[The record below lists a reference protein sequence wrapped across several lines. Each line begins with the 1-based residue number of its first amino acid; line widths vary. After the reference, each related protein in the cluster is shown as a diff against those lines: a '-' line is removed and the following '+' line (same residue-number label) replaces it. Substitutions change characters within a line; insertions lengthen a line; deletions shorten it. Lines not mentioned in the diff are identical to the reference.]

1 MRFDIIT
8 LFPQVLNAY
17 FNESILR
24 RAQANGLI
32 EIQLHDLREYGIGRH
47 RITDEPPFGGG
58 GGMIL
63 RPDPLFA
70 AVESISPPL
79 SPTTPII
86 LLTPQGR
93 SFTQGVAA
101 ELAQHQQLILVC
113 GRYEGFDE
121 RVRQNLVTDE
131 ISIGDF
137 VLTGGEIGAM
147 AIVDAVTRL
156 LPGAL
161 GAEMGAV
168 TDSHAT
174 GLLEGAH
181 FTKPVDFRGC
191 QVPELLRSGNR
202 TKIERW
208 HRESALRR
216 TWERRPDML
225 LTATLSL
232 EDQNFLAALAR
243 ESSDKNANLI
253 DVA

>member
-8 LFPQVLNAY
+8 LFPQMLDAY
-17 FNESILR
+17 FNESILG
-24 RAQANGLI
+24 RAQAGGLI
-32 EIQLHDLREYGIGRH
+32 DIQLHDLREHGVGRH

-58 GGMIL
+58 GGMVL

-70 AVESISPPL
+70 AVDAISPPL
-79 SPTTPII
+79 PPTTPII

-93 SFTQGVAA
+93 SFTQQVAS
-101 ELAQHQQLILVC
+101 ELLQHDQLVLIC

-121 RVRQNLVTDE
+121 RVRQHLVTDE

-147 AIVDAVTRL
+147 VIVDAVTRL

-161 GAEMGAV
+161 GAELGAV

-181 FTKPVDFRGC
+181 FTKPVEFRGWE
-191 QVPELLRSGNR
+191 VPPLLRTGNNR
-202 TKIERW
+202 KIEQWR
-208 HRESALRR
+208 RESALRR
-216 TWERRPDML
+216 TWERRPDLL
-225 LTATLSL
+225 LTAQLT
-232 EDQNFLAALAR
+232 EQEQQFLATLAR
-243 ESSDKNANLI
+243 EQADKNASPI
-253 DVA
+253 DAA